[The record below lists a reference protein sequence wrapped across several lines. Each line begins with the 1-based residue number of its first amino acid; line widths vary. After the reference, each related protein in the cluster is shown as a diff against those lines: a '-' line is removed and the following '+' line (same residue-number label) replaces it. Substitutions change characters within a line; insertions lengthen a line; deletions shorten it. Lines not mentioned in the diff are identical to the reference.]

1 MFKNQMLQLH
11 QFEINQNNI
20 IDRELFVYSWPEKL
34 INIVLGAN
42 DGMNLNY
49 AIRNLSGI
57 ISLSIDNV
65 IYTRNNIRREQKC
78 KSDKYW
84 IFSLKEI
91 SLETVASLI
100 QEWLLISNIKSLA
113 IDDLRIENPNR
124 ITTSD
129 LFEVPY
135 KFDIYGIIPQLY
147 NFEFCCHKISMPSLE
162 NRELEFFPVIDTKRE
177 STAISNTFDYPIKKN
192 DVERFSYA
200 ITFSLVNNREFPDK
214 LFLNLYTG
222 IKVWVC
228 RPLVDI
234 TRSKNFIKSRHSSSV
249 YVYKENEYLNNSRKK
264 LIGLMYT
271 RDNKSYF
278 KFSETADF
286 ILSKQLK
293 LNLFAAITNPN
304 EFSNFSSPDASD
316 VVLLTN
322 NKVTEK
328 VQYGAG
334 LPERLDVY
342 NAFKILFPNLNVREL
357 IGVAQVKGESVNKR
371 RKSLE
376 DIQGLNDQFDNLEF
390 IDTKSD
396 KSFYENP
403 PVFIPYEDKII
414 IEIFSNND
422 RLIEAYIEFAVKI
435 LSLNLPIDKYNYRSS
450 DGYRVEFVPRN
461 AYISRGLSKLEQ
473 KNLSLRKNEIKEL
486 LENDT
491 YNSKNVISL
500 IDIEAFHISSEN
512 EIQNQDPK
520 KIIRSAF
527 KDQGRITQF
536 INGFENEDKDDKYRL
551 VSSLYDLFSA
561 AGFMDYEY
569 FNHGFKDQILLG
581 LSTAKNSRGKF
592 IVLSKI
598 EKGQVCYKICGLSD
612 KEWLPLSGLL
622 PKLQSYTLKNIENLR
637 IDKGLFHQWVI
648 DQLNEL
654 KDDNKEYLFYFDASL
669 RHPYWPF
676 AMNGDLNIKNLK
688 IVNLERFK
696 FIRVNTTNEVPEYN
710 IFKDEKDTEGINRN
724 QGLFSN
730 DNHVFYSIGAR
741 PDTIQTRTD
750 ATKITNA
757 TKMIVKQRIV
767 EFVILNDDVEENML
781 LAAKS
786 HALRKLN
793 LTFDSSSKYPLP
805 IYVNDRFGEYLELF

>member
-1 MFKNQMLQLH
+1 MSRDQKLQLH

-20 IDRELFVYSWPEKL
+20 IQRELFVYSWPDKL
-34 INIVLGAN
+34 INLVLGSN
-42 DGMNLNY
+42 DDMKY

-57 ISLSIDNV
+57 ITLAIDNV
-65 IYTRNNIRREQKC
+65 VYTRNNVRREQKNPT
-78 KSDKYW
+78 DKYW

-91 SLETVASLI
+91 SSDTVTSLI
-100 QEWLLISNIKSLA
+100 QEWLMVSKIKTLS
-113 IDDLRIENPNR
+113 IDDLRIENVTK

-129 LFEVPY
+129 LFEEPY
-135 KFDIYGIIPQLY
+135 KVDIYGLIPQLY
-147 NFEFCCHKISMPSLE
+147 NFEFCSNKISMPSLE

-177 STAISNTFDYPIKKN
+177 ATAISNTFDYPIKKT

-200 ITFSLVNNREFPDK
+200 ITFSLVNNREFRDK
-214 LFLNLYTG
+214 LFLNVYTG

-228 RPLVDI
+228 KPLIDVEK
-234 TRSKNFIKSRHSSSV
+234 SKNFITGKNSSSV
-249 YVYKENEYLNNSRKK
+249 YVHKENEYLKNNRKK

-271 RDNKSYF
+271 RDKASYF
-278 KFSETADF
+278 KFSETADY

-293 LNLFAAITNPN
+293 LNLFNALKNPN
-304 EFSNFSSPDASD
+304 EFSDFASPNSSD

-334 LPERLDVY
+334 LPERVDIF
-342 NAFKILFPNLNVREL
+342 NAFKRLFPDLTVREL
-357 IGVAQVKGESVNKR
+357 IGVAQAKGKSVNKK

-376 DIQGLNDQFDNLEF
+376 AIDGLNEQFDDLEF
-390 IDTKSD
+390 IDAKAD

-403 PVFIPYEDKII
+403 PVFIPYKDKMI

-422 RLIEAYIEFAVKI
+422 RLIEAYIEFAVKV
-435 LSLNLPIDKYNYRSS
+435 LSLNLPMDKYTYRSC
-450 DGYRVEFVPRN
+450 DGYEVEFVPRN

-473 KNLSLRKNEIKEL
+473 QNPNLRKNEIKEL

-491 YNSKNVISL
+491 YNSKYVISL
-500 IDIEAFHISSEN
+500 IDIEAFHISSESD
-512 EIQNQDPK
+512 IQNQDPK

-527 KDQGRITQF
+527 KDKGRITQF
-536 INGFENEDKDDKYRL
+536 INGFDKEDKEDKYRL
-551 VSSLYDLFSA
+551 VNSLYDLFSA

-569 FNHGFKDQILLG
+569 FKHGFNNQILLG

-592 IVLSKI
+592 VVLSKI
-598 EKGQVCYKICGLSD
+598 ENGLVCYKIFGLSD

-622 PKLQSYTLKNIENLR
+622 PKLQSFNLKKIENLK
-637 IDKGLFHQWVI
+637 IDKVLFQQWVT
-648 DQLNEL
+648 DQLNDL
-654 KDDNKEYLFYFDASL
+654 DDETKEYLFYFDASL
-669 RHPYWPF
+669 RNQYWPF
-676 AMNGDLNIKNLK
+676 AMNRDLNIENLK
-688 IVNLERFK
+688 IVNPERFK

-710 IFKDEKDTEGINRN
+710 IFKDKEDREGINRN

-767 EFVILNDDVEENML
+767 EFVILNDDIEENLL
-781 LAAKS
+781 LASKS

-793 LTFDSSSKYPLP
+793 LTFDSSAKYPLP

>member
-1 MFKNQMLQLH
+1 MSRNQRLQLH
-11 QFEINQNNI
+11 QFEINQKNI
-20 IDRELFVYSWPEKL
+20 INRELFVYSWPKKL
-34 INIVLGAN
+34 INLVLGSK
-42 DGMNLNY
+42 DDMKLNY
-49 AIRNLSGI
+49 AVRNLSGI
-57 ISLSIDNV
+57 IALSVDNV
-65 IYTRNNIRREQKC
+65 VYTRNNIRREQKR
-78 KSDKYW
+78 SADKYW

-91 SLETVASLI
+91 SSETVTSLI
-100 QEWLLISNIKSLA
+100 QEWLLISEIKTLS
-113 IDDLRIENPNR
+113 IDDLKIEKSTK
-124 ITTSD
+124 ITTCD
-129 LFEVPY
+129 LFEEPY
-135 KFDIYGIIPQLY
+135 KFDVYGIIPQLY
-147 NFEFCCHKISMPSLE
+147 NFEFCSHRVSMPSLD
-162 NRELEFFPVIDTKRE
+162 NRDLEFFPVIDTKRE
-177 STAISNTFDYPIKKN
+177 ATAISNTFDYPIKKT

-214 LFLNLYTG
+214 LFLNVYTG

-228 RPLVDI
+228 KPLIDI
-234 TRSKNFIKSRHSSSV
+234 AKSKNFIKGKNSSSV
-249 YVYKENEYLNNSRKK
+249 YVYKENEYLKNNRKK

-278 KFSETADF
+278 KFSETADY

-293 LNLFAAITNPN
+293 LNLFEAIINPN
-304 EFSNFSSPDASD
+304 EFSDFSSPDSSD

-334 LPERLDVY
+334 LPERIDVF
-342 NAFKILFPNLNVREL
+342 NAFKTLFPDLSVREL
-357 IGVAQVKGESVNKR
+357 IGLAQVRGRAVNKK

-376 DIQGLNDQFDNLEF
+376 DIEGLNEQFDNLEF
-390 IDTKSD
+390 IDTKVD

-403 PVFIPYEDKII
+403 PVFIPYEDKMI

-422 RLIEAYIEFAVKI
+422 RLIEAYIEFAVKV
-435 LSLNLPIDKYNYRSS
+435 LSLNLPIDKYSYRSC
-450 DGYRVEFVPRN
+450 DGYEVEFVPRN
-461 AYISRGLSKLEQ
+461 AYISRGLSKSEQ
-473 KNLSLRKNEIKEL
+473 QNLNLRKNEIKEL
-486 LENDT
+486 LGNDA
-491 YNSKNVISL
+491 YNSKHVISL
-500 IDIEAFHISSEN
+500 IDIEAFHTSSES

-527 KDQGRITQF
+527 KDKGRITQF
-536 INGFENEDKDDKYRL
+536 INGFEKEDKDDKYRL

-569 FNHGFKDQILLG
+569 FKHGFNDQILLG
-581 LSTAKNSRGKF
+581 LSTAKNSRSKF

-612 KEWLPLSGLL
+612 KEWLPLSALL
-622 PKLQSYTLKNIENLR
+622 PKLQSFTLKNIENLK
-637 IDKGLFHQWVI
+637 IDKGLFQQWVV
-648 DQLNEL
+648 DQLNDLNDET
-654 KDDNKEYLFYFDASL
+654 NEYLFYFDASL
-669 RHPYWPF
+669 RNQYWPF
-676 AMNGDLNIKNLK
+676 AMNRDLNIEKLK
-688 IVNLERFK
+688 IVNPERFK

-710 IFKDEKDTEGINRN
+710 IFKDEEDTEGINRN

-767 EFVILNDDVEENML
+767 EFVILNDDIEENLL

-793 LTFDSSSKYPLP
+793 LTFDSSAKYPLP
-805 IYVNDRFGEYLELF
+805 IYVNDRFGEYLELY